1 VNRRVTIAVLGL
13 VALALGFGLAACGG
27 NNDKSETQTVVRTET
42 VVRTTPTTTT
52 PVTPGAGTEGTP
64 GAASSDLGATGD
76 TTTLGTGV
84 GSIFRPFA
92 SNSPWNSTITGQ
104 QVDQNSDRMIRQA
117 QERIGVTER
126 GNTLTTQRRQV
137 DNPLYINTKQWTVP
151 VVDEENGVETRM
163 VCRQIPPDC
172 GDGKNVESLLVPENV
187 SPLPQYDGWFTIL
200 NRREGVGYDLW
211 RARRGNGNVIS
222 YQFMRKWALNGPG
235 YQQPNSVSAR
245 GSGLPLFAG
254 LLLPEEVQ
262 AGRIDHALAISI
274 PGPAQ
279 RNYVQPASAT
289 DGNGQASSLPE
300 GARIRLRADRYN
312 EMLRLPVCGPGRN
325 LDSAGNPRS
334 DCLPP
339 RTNRRGA
346 RAILTA
352 LRTYGAIVVDR
363 SGSPTLYAKLN
374 ANWNQPLRA
383 SDGRYLEDNGRTPL
397 PSRLQKRAQSTPLLR
412 GNEVQFLRLSDFE
425 VLSLGQVYRFPPLG
439 STDVAQQTFTPVV
452 P

>member
-1 VNRRVTIAVLGL
+1 MTARRA
-13 VALALGFGLAACGG
+13 ALAAIIAPAALAVGLGLAACGSDG
-27 NNDKSETQTVVRTET
+27 QETATVVRTET

-52 PVTPGAGTEGTP
+52 PVTAGAGTEGTP
-64 GAASSDLGATGD
+64 GAASSDTTEGAFSS
-76 TTTLGTGV
+76 

-92 SNSPWNSTITGQ
+92 SDSPWNTTVTGQ
-104 QVDQNSDRMIRQA
+104 RVDQNSDRMIRQA

-126 GNTLTTQRRQV
+126 GDTLSTQRRQI
-137 DNPLYINTKQWTVP
+137 DDPLYINTKRWTVP

-163 VCRQIPPDC
+163 VCRQIAPDC
-172 GDGKNVESLLVPENV
+172 GDGKNVQTLLVPENA

-211 RARRGNGNVIS
+211 RARRGAGNVIS

-254 LLLPEEVQ
+254 LLEPEEVQ
-262 AGRIDHALAISI
+262 AGRIEHALAISV

-289 DGNGQASSLPE
+289 DGNGQATSLPE
-300 GARIRLRADRYN
+300 GARIRLRADRYE

-325 LDSAGNPRS
+325 LDAQGDPRS

-339 RTNRRGA
+339 RTNRRAA

-352 LRTYGAIVVDR
+352 LRDYGAVVVDR
-363 SGSPTLYAKLN
+363 SRTPTLYAKQN
-374 ANWNQPLRA
+374 ADWSQPLRA
-383 SDGRYLEDNGRTPL
+383 SDGRYLEANGRTPL
-397 PSRLQKRAQSTPLLR
+397 PSRLQTRAQSTPLLR

-425 VLSLGQVYRFPPLG
+425 VLELGQVFRFPPLG